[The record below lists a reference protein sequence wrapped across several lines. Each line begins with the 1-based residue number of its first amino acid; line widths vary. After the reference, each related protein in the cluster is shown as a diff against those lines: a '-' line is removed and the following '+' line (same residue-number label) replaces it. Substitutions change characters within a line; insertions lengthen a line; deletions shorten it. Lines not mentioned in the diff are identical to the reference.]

1 MKKLVFL
8 LTILF
13 FCGCSKSPLEQSLE
27 KYVIDRADGIDM
39 KYKLISYDYIDTL
52 TVKNMIDSIS
62 EELPIMKSNPDLEDF
77 KKKRNQEFVE
87 FRTDPNYE
95 EQIMRGNLK
104 DASDW
109 CTEIRVITEK
119 ADSLISNWNKVD
131 RYSYDYNY
139 LYWWYQK
146 RSADFNM
153 YDYDLAGQINTAFNI
168 IKESKEKFNLLSS
181 LLDKPKDDVYFY
193 VVSHTYS
200 IINPLIKKKITQTD
214 NVYFDANHNY
224 VKYESDTNFND
235 ILEQVV
241 K

>member
-1 MKKLVFL
+1 ML
-8 LTILF
+8 LEYITEWINEHPLLIEYVLNPCLGVLYSEAWDCLLHTEAGEYSSATTGYRPTNGIF
-13 FCGCSKSPLEQSLE
+13 HMRIERRCQFVRFYLKS
-27 KYVIDRADGIDM
+27 
-39 KYKLISYDYIDTL
+39 
-52 TVKNMIDSIS
+52 SI
-62 EELPIMKSNPDLEDF
+62 MAK
-77 KKKRNQEFVE
+77 
-87 FRTDPNYE
+87 
-95 EQIMRGNLK
+95 IMRGDLK

-119 ADSLISNWNKVD
+119 ADSLINNWNKVD

-168 IKESKEKFNLLSS
+168 VKESKEKFDLLSS

-200 IINPLIKKKITQTD
+200 IVNPLIKKKITQTD
-214 NVYFDANHNY
+214 NVYFDANYNY
-224 VKYESDTNFND
+224 VKYEPATNFND
-235 ILEQVV
+235 ILDQVAR
-241 K
+241 

>member
-1 MKKLVFL
+1 ML
-8 LTILF
+8 
-13 FCGCSKSPLEQSLE
+13 KSPLEQSLE
-27 KYVIDRADGIDM
+27 KYVVDRANGIDM
-39 KYKLISYDYIDTL
+39 KYKLISYDYVDTL

-62 EELPIMKSNPDLEDF
+62 AELPIMKSNPDLADF

-95 EQIMRGNLK
+95 EQIM
-104 DASDW
+104 
-109 CTEIRVITEK
+109 K
-119 ADSLISNWNKVD
+119 ADSLINNWNKVD

-168 IKESKEKFNLLSS
+168 VKESKEKFDLLSS

-200 IINPLIKKKITQTD
+200 IVNPLIKKKITQTD
-214 NVYFDANHNY
+214 NVYFDANYNY
-224 VKYESDTNFND
+224 VKYEPATNFND
-235 ILEQVV
+235 ILDQVAR
-241 K
+241 